1 MDLGRAAAHV
11 RAQAALKVQTKL
23 QQQEDGDARS
33 SSSSSSSSSQAAA
46 GGRVAV
52 PVMFDALVEAASR
65 IAIGG
70 NNSTSRP
77 ARGRLMQV
85 LKMYADHRHT
95 FNEKAFYKLL
105 TEEFRGIPESAH
117 SALFRYV
124 SRHQPSFPL
133 TYLINLL
140 IPDGFTKEKS
150 VLDFPCTIENVAKK
164 ETLEE
169 AAEEIRLEMI
179 QHLRTKRISMRDYF
193 TGIDKDGS
201 GSVDIA
207 ELLASLRHD
216 NMGIGRYHACKNLV
230 NRFDQSGC
238 GRLTFG
244 DFEQMLALASPKSQ
258 LRLERLGL
266 APARAV
272 GNSSSSGRGGSS
284 SSSKKHR
291 GNGGARHRS
300 TEHQR
305 GEQQA
310 SPSAQ
315 QQYHTM
321 VPSAGV
327 STSPINAH
335 ARASPFAAN
344 NAQEASPQSAAGAGA
359 GAGSMPVAG
368 SPSRS
373 SPTHNRSSPPP
384 STVRRSPS
392 LVGGRLSVA
401 VGGGSGSSLR
411 KSPSFAGGSRS
422 ELPSPFSKNF
432 ELHQKA
438 WGGV

>member
-1 MDLGRAAAHV
+1 MDISRAAAHV
-11 RAQAALKVQTKL
+11 RAQAAAKVQIKL
-23 QQQEDGDARS
+23 LEEQAGNDAPV
-33 SSSSSSSSSQAAA
+33 A

-52 PVMFDALVEAASR
+52 PAMFDALVEAASR

-85 LKMYADHRHT
+85 LKMYADHQQI
-95 FNEKAFYKLL
+95 FNEKSFYKLL
-105 TEEFRGIPESAH
+105 TVEFRGIPESSH
-117 SALFRYV
+117 PGLFRYV

-133 TYLINLL
+133 THLLNML

-164 ETLEE
+164 ESLED

-179 QHLRTKRISMRDYF
+179 QHLRTKRISMREYF
-193 TGIDKDGS
+193 AGIDTDGS
-201 GSVDIA
+201 GSVDMA

-230 NRFDQSGC
+230 SRFDQSGR

-258 LRLERLGL
+258 LRLERLGIV
-266 APARAV
+266 PARAV
-272 GNSSSSGRGGSS
+272 GSNVNAKGSGGGGSS
-284 SSSKKHR
+284 GKKHR
-291 GNGGARHRS
+291 SASANHRS
-300 TEHQR
+300 PDHQR
-305 GEQQA
+305 GGQA
-310 SPSAQ
+310 SPQALSAM
-315 QQYHTM
+315 QQYQAM
-321 VPSAGV
+321 APAAGV

-335 ARASPFAAN
+335 TRTSPFTV
-344 NAQEASPQSAAGAGA
+344 EAAGAGA
-359 GAGSMPVAG
+359 GSTSSLQVTGSTRSPVV
-368 SPSRS
+368 SPA
-373 SPTHNRSSPPP
+373 HNRSPSPPP
-384 STVRRSPS
+384 NSSTVRRSPS
-392 LVGGRLSVA
+392 LSGGRLSAA
-401 VGGGSGSSLR
+401 VGSSVR
-411 KSPSFAGGSRS
+411 KSPSFAGRS